1 MHDFLYCATV
11 GFGLESANVVGF
23 NGTTLA
29 AETYYMVAAQF
40 DAVAG
45 EGAGIAIKDLVKG
58 NLPYGTEMQILRA
71 GGGYDIYKYI
81 EEAYDEMTDD
91 FIPGWGDGGDNLAT
105 RLLAPGTVFWLKA
118 PSVAEV
124 TISGAIL
131 DDASK
136 TFSFVAGEYSMLGNA
151 YPTPVNPNSLT
162 WTGLAYGDE
171 LQVLKVGGGYD
182 IYKYIEEAYDENTD
196 DFIPGWGDGGDN
208 FVTTGVIPAGQ
219 GAWIKPTAAITA
231 TFASPL

>member
-1 MHDFLYCATV
+1 
-11 GFGLESANVVGF
+11 LESANVVGF

-45 EGAGIAIKDLVKG
+45 DGAGIAIKDLVKG

-91 FIPGWGDGGDNLAT
+91 FIPGWGDGGDN
-105 RLLAPGTVFWLKA
+105 
-118 PSVAEV
+118 
-124 TISGAIL
+124 
-131 DDASK
+131 
-136 TFSFVAGEYSMLGNA
+136 
-151 YPTPVNPNSLT
+151 
-162 WTGLAYGDE
+162 
-171 LQVLKVGGGYD
+171 
-182 IYKYIEEAYDENTD
+182 
-196 DFIPGWGDGGDN
+196 